1 MYHDDFQSLVLE
13 NTRLDTPR
21 LLPEIQLHL
30 AMEDL
35 PIWRMG
41 EDELHEMGWTTP
53 FWAFAW
59 AGGQA
64 LSRYL
69 LDNPS
74 AVAGKRVLDFGAGS
88 GMVAIAAAKA
98 GAFDVTAA
106 DIDPLACEVMRMN
119 AEANDIWFDITQ
131 ENVVGEESQWDIVLV
146 GDVCYD
152 KETADL
158 VIPWIHELAKNGTD
172 VLVGDPG
179 RFYLPKLGL
188 RQIAK
193 YHAPTTSL
201 MEDSDLRN
209 ALVWVVDPEQAA
221 A

>member
-1 MYHDDFQSLVLE
+1 MIDFETTVLE
-13 NTRLDTPR
+13 NTRLDSPR
-21 LLPEIQLHL
+21 LLPEIRLHL

-41 EDELHEMGWTTP
+41 EDELYEMGWTTP

-69 LDNPS
+69 LENPD
-74 AVAGKRVLDFGAGS
+74 AVRGKRVLDFGSGS
-88 GMVAIAAAKA
+88 GMVAIAAVKA
-98 GAFDVTAA
+98 GAWDVTAA
-106 DIDPLACEVMRMN
+106 DIDPLAAEVMRMN
-119 AEANDIWFDITQ
+119 AEANDVYFDITT
-131 ENVVGEESQWDIVLV
+131 EDLVGQESQWDVVLV

-152 KETADL
+152 KEIADT
-158 VIPWIHELAKNGTD
+158 VIPWIHEMAKNGTD
-172 VLVGDPG
+172 ILVGDPG

-193 YHAPTTSL
+193 YHAPTTSI

-209 ALVWVVDPEQAA
+209 AQVWVVDPTAA
-221 A
+221 EG